1 MEDLKLRKAL
11 LVNKTK
17 QHKKLFA
24 LSNSIFIPVFLA
36 VDFLI
41 RTTNNSRYSPIANLS
56 VAIVKYTKIENSYV
70 NAGPKLFATR
80 VGLIFSSL
88 IFIAS
93 LLNANL
99 LTLSLT
105 SILVFF
111 SFLEAVFGF
120 CVACKLYPFIYKILY
135 RQKFG
140 GLKMAKV
147 NLSR

>member
-1 MEDLKLRKAL
+1 MKTNALCPVSNKQVNEKVARFSAL
-11 LVNKTK
+11 LTVF
-17 QHKKLFA
+17 LLVIFA

-88 IFIAS
+88 NEKVARFSA
-93 LLNANL
+93 L
-99 LTLSLT
+99 LT
-105 SILVFF
+105 VFW
-111 SFLEAVFGF
+111 
-120 CVACKLYPFIYKILY
+120 KI
-135 RQKFG
+135 
-140 GLKMAKV
+140 
-147 NLSR
+147 